1 MRFDGVEC
9 RVAGE
14 AIAERMIEVAM
25 TEKSK
30 NLLVRTREYVAEVH
44 GEFNKITWPPQAET
58 RNGTVSVMIIVAL
71 IATFLGVV
79 DFGLSRVM
87 QMVLG

>member
-1 MRFDGVEC
+1 
-9 RVAGE
+9 
-14 AIAERMIEVAM
+14 M
-25 TEKSK
+25 TENSKSWIAR
-30 NLLVRTREYVAEVH
+30 LRQYVAEVH

-58 RNGTVSVMIIVAL
+58 LNGTVSVMVIVSL
-71 IATFLGVV
+71 VATFLGIV

>member
-1 MRFDGVEC
+1 V
-9 RVAGE
+9 
-14 AIAERMIEVAM
+14 I
-25 TEKSK
+25 
-30 NLLVRTREYVAEVH
+30 
-44 GEFNKITWPPQAET
+44 
-58 RNGTVSVMIIVAL
+58 VSL

>member
-1 MRFDGVEC
+1 
-9 RVAGE
+9 
-14 AIAERMIEVAM
+14 M
-25 TEKSK
+25 TENANNWIARSRHY
-30 NLLVRTREYVAEVH
+30 VREVQ

-58 RNGTVSVMIIVAL
+58 INGTISVIVIVSL
-71 IATFLGVV
+71 IATFLGIV

>member
-1 MRFDGVEC
+1 M
-9 RVAGE
+9 AE
-14 AIAERMIEVAM
+14 ASQSLI
-25 TEKSK
+25 T
-30 NLLVRTREYVAEVH
+30 RTRNYVSEVQ
-44 GEFNKITWPPQAET
+44 GEFNKITWPPQVET
-58 RNGTVSVMIIVAL
+58 VNGTVSVVVIVGL